1 MNNQLIFEIGTE
13 EIPAGYLTPAVEALK
28 KNLAAGL
35 SALGLT
41 FEQVTGAA
49 TPRRLVVRVDALLS
63 RQPDRVEEVLG
74 PPKKAGFDANNQPT
88 KAAEGF
94 AKSRGAEV
102 ADIQIAATAK
112 GEYLML
118 RQEQKGQATAELL
131 PGLLAEMIRVVPFP
145 KSMRWGAT
153 KTTFARPIQWLMALY
168 GGQTIPLAVDGVGD
182 SGNTTFGHRFM
193 APQAIAVQD
202 YDQYV
207 AALRGQHVLVEAE
220 ERRAMVVAEISQA
233 AQRAG
238 GTILAD
244 DELVETVA
252 NLVEYPHAICGSFDA
267 KFLALPKDALITSMR
282 EHQKYFAIVD
292 AKGQLMANFIAV
304 NNTLVKDQVLGA
316 EGHQRVLRARLE
328 DGLFFFREDQ
338 KTPLASRVADLNS
351 LVFQN
356 KLGTMLEKTNRV
368 QALAGELAKALSPA
382 LLDQVSRA
390 AYLAKADLLTAMVN
404 EFPSL
409 QGAMGRDYARLNGE
423 DEAVAVAIHEHYMP
437 VRADSQL
444 PEGVIGAIVGVADRM
459 DTIAGCFGIGQVPT
473 GSTDPFGLRRQA
485 LGLIRII
492 ERHGFA
498 ISLPE
503 LIASALALYGDKLSE
518 DRACALAAV
527 LDFIKGRYANDQ
539 VARGIAAEAVEAV
552 VSVAF
557 VNIIDCSNRIKAL
570 LSVSAQ
576 PSFPMLAGAFKRVM
590 NIIKDHQGGVVEP
603 ALLGEEAERALHQ
616 AFMAVSSEAQP
627 LIDRGEYEAAM
638 AAILKMK
645 EPVDHFF
652 DKVMV
657 MADDMAVRGNRLSLL
672 AAIAALFLQI
682 GDFSKLSGQGNA

>member
-28 KNLAAGL
+28 KNMAAGL
-35 SALGLT
+35 SGMGLT
-41 FEQVTGAA
+41 FGQVTGAA
-49 TPRRLVVRVDALLS
+49 TPRRLVVRVDALMT
-63 RQPDRVEEVLG
+63 RQPDRVEEILG

-102 ADIQIAATAK
+102 ADIQIASTAK

-118 RQEQKGQATAELL
+118 RQEQKGLATTDLL
-131 PGLLAEMIRVVPFP
+131 PGLLSEMIRSTPFP

-153 KTTFARPIQWLMALY
+153 KTTFARPIQWLLAIY
-168 GGQTIPLAVDGVGD
+168 GGQAIPMSIDGAGD
-182 SGNTTFGHRFM
+182 SGRVTYGHRFM
-193 APQAIAVQD
+193 APQMIEVSD

-207 AALRGQHVLVEAE
+207 SALREQHVLVEAG
-220 ERRAMVVAEISQA
+220 ERRAMVLADITMA
-233 AQRAG
+233 AQAVG
-238 GTILAD
+238 GTVLAD

-252 NLVEYPHAICGSFDA
+252 NLVEYPHAICGSFDP
-267 KFLALPKDALITSMR
+267 KFLDLPKDALITSMR
-282 EHQKYFAIVD
+282 EHQKYFAVVD
-292 AKGQLMANFIAV
+292 DKGQLMANFIAV
-304 NNTLVKDQVLGA
+304 NNTKVKDPALGA

-338 KTPLASRVADLNS
+338 RAPLSSRVADLNG

-368 QALAGELAKALSPA
+368 QALAGELAKLLYPA

-423 DEAVAVAIHEHYMP
+423 DEVVAEAIYEHYMP

-444 PEGVIGAIVGVADRM
+444 PEGVIGAIVGIADRI
-459 DTIAGCFGIGQVPT
+459 DTMAGCFGIGQIPT

-503 LIASALALYGDKLSE
+503 LTASSLALYGDKLTE
-518 DRACALAAV
+518 DRARAQVAV
-527 LDFIKGRYANDQ
+527 VDFIKGRYANDQ

-552 VSVAF
+552 VSVSFAD
-557 VNIIDCSNRIKAL
+557 IIDSSHRINAL
-570 LSVSAQ
+570 LSISAQ
-576 PSFPMLAGAFKRVM
+576 PSFPLLAGAFKRVM
-590 NIIKDHQGGVVEP
+590 NIIKDHQGGSIDT
-603 ALLGEEAERALHQ
+603 ALLSEEAEHALHQ
-616 AFMAVSSEAQP
+616 VLIAVSGEAQP
-627 LIDRGEYEAAM
+627 LIDQAKYEAAL
-638 AAILKMK
+638 AVILKMK
-645 EPVDHFF
+645 EPVDLFF
-652 DKVMV
+652 EKVMV
-657 MADDMAVRGNRLSLL
+657 MAEDMAVRNNRLSLL

-682 GDFSKLSGQGNA
+682 GDFSKLSGQGAA

>member
-1 MNNQLIFEIGTE
+1 MDKQLIFEIGTE
-13 EIPAGYLTPAVEALK
+13 EIPAGYLTPAVEAIK
-28 KNLAAGL
+28 KNMVSGL

-41 FEQVTGAA
+41 FGQVTGAA
-49 TPRRLVVRVDALLS
+49 TPRRLVVRVDSLIP
-63 RQPDRVEEVLG
+63 RQPDRVEEILG

-94 AKSRGAEV
+94 AKSRGASV
-102 ADIQIAATAK
+102 ADIQIASTAK

-118 RQEQKGQATAELL
+118 RQEQKGQATTDLL
-131 PGLLAEMIRVVPFP
+131 PGLLAEIIRTVPFP

-168 GGQTIPLAVDGVGD
+168 GGQSLSMSVEGAGESGGV
-182 SGNTTFGHRFM
+182 TFGHRFM
-193 APQAIAVQD
+193 APQAVEVRD

-207 AALRGQHVLVEAE
+207 SALRGQHVLVEAD
-220 ERRAMVVAEISQA
+220 ERRAMVVKEVTQA
-233 AQRAG
+233 ALAAG
-238 GTILAD
+238 GTVLAD
-244 DELVETVA
+244 DELVGTVA
-252 NLVEYPHAICGSFDA
+252 NLVEYPHAICGSFDP

-292 AKGQLMANFIAV
+292 GEGQLMANFIAV
-304 NNTLVKDQVLGA
+304 NNTKVKDPVLGA

-338 KTPLASRVADLNS
+338 RKPLASRVSDLS
-351 LVFQN
+351 GLVFQN

-368 QALAGELAKALSPA
+368 QALAGELAKSLCPT

-390 AYLAKADLLTAMVN
+390 AYLAKGDLLTAMVN

-423 DEAVAVAIHEHYMP
+423 DDVVAVAIYEHYLP
-437 VRADSQL
+437 VRADSEL
-444 PEGVIGAIVGVADRM
+444 PEGVIGAIVGIADRI

-492 ERHGFA
+492 ERHGFS
-498 ISLPE
+498 ISLPA
-503 LIASALALYGDKLSE
+503 LTASALSLYGDKLTE
-518 DRACALAAV
+518 DRSRSQAAV
-527 LDFIKGRYANDQ
+527 VDFIKGRYANDQ
-539 VARGIAAEAVEAV
+539 VAKGIAAEAVEAV

-557 VNIIDCSNRIKAL
+557 VDLIDSSRRIKAL
-570 LSVSAQ
+570 LSVSTQ
-576 PSFPMLAGAFKRVM
+576 PSFPLLAGAFKRVM
-590 NIIKDHQGGVVEP
+590 NIIKDHQGEGVETS
-603 ALLGEEAERALHQ
+603 LLGEEAEVALYRA
-616 AFMAVSSEAQP
+616 FIAVSSEAQP
-627 LIDRGEYEAAM
+627 LIDQGDYEAAL
-638 AAILKMK
+638 AVILKMK
-645 EPVDHFF
+645 EPVDLFF

-657 MADDMAVRGNRLSLL
+657 MAEDLAVCKNRLSLL
-672 AAIAALFLQI
+672 SAIAALFLQI
-682 GDFSKLSGQGNA
+682 GDFSKLSGLGTV